1 MCGKFRFD
9 KVLFYQSAGFLAI
22 VLLSWFDEFTHL
34 RSLILGS
41 HPYISDF
48 KESTLEMLFV
58 LVIWFLVMGY
68 TRRLMQRLDQ
78 LEALLRV
85 CSWCRRIRADDGWMQ
100 FEEFIALKFDTKT
113 SHVICQD
120 CLTKQMAELENM
132 RRQRLLALEDPA
144 APKPS
149 DGSVPT

>member
-9 KVLFYQSAGFLAI
+9 KILLYQSAGFLAI

-34 RSLILGS
+34 RSLILGD

-58 LVIWFLVMGY
+58 LVIWFLVTGR
-68 TRRLMQRLDQ
+68 TRRLMQRVDQ

-85 CSWCRRIRADDGWMQ
+85 CSWCRRIRTDDGWMR

-113 SHVICQD
+113 SHAICQE
-120 CLTKQMAELENM
+120 CLNKQMTDIEKM
-132 RRQRLLALEDPA
+132 RRQCLLSLEPPVP
-144 APKPS
+144 PKPA
-149 DGSVPT
+149 GSSTLP